1 MRCNIQIFKKYIFY
15 IILILSIT
23 VINSFVFKKVYA
35 SNYDVENIIINENF
49 NKDFKKEDV
58 FDKAFIFAFNKLI
71 LTLLTSEDK
80 EKIINT
86 NIYTIKRLI
95 DSFNINNERF
105 VNDNYTANFTVS
117 FNKKNTLNFLEKKNI
132 FPSIPKKISLLLIP
146 ILIENDKNN
155 IKYFNE
161 NNVYLNWNVSK
172 DNHELIKYILPEDE
186 IDDREMID
194 KNFSDIE
201 SYDFKEL
208 ISKYNIENYIIVI
221 INQNKKD
228 IKILS
233 KIYINNNYEIINLN
247 FENQSLKNEKNL
259 NDIINFLKIK
269 YEDVWKNYNIINTS
283 IKLPITLLINSK
295 DKSKIE
301 MFEKFVE
308 NYDLISTHKILKFNN
323 VYIYYKLIFSGSP
336 KTFFD
341 EAKKNGLIFIEENQ
355 NWVIE

>member
-1 MRCNIQIFKKYIFY
+1 M
-15 IILILSIT
+15 
-23 VINSFVFKKVYA
+23 
-35 SNYDVENIIINENF
+35 
-49 NKDFKKEDV
+49 
-58 FDKAFIFAFNKLI
+58 
-71 LTLLTSEDK
+71 
-80 EKIINT
+80 
-86 NIYTIKRLI
+86 
-95 DSFNINNERF
+95 
-105 VNDNYTANFTVS
+105 
-117 FNKKNTLNFLEKKNI
+117 
-132 FPSIPKKISLLLIP
+132 LLIP